1 MQKKR
6 LAVMG
11 ATGLVGQ
18 TMIQVLQEYKTPYE
32 SLRLFASAQSA
43 GQLITMGEEKI
54 VVEEL
59 CEEVFDGS
67 LDYALFALEANF
79 ALQYAPLAVANGC
92 TVIDNSR
99 AFRMDP
105 KIPLVV
111 PEVNLHT
118 LEGYSGIIA
127 NPNCST
133 IQSVVVLAPLRKFG
147 LKRVAYTTYQAV
159 SGSGKAGLEDL
170 ERGLV
175 GEEPKFYPHPIA
187 FNVLPHIDSFLED
200 GFTKEERKMMDE
212 TRKIIELPHLKVT
225 ATAVRVPVRYGHCVE
240 INLSLEK
247 PFHLEEIREIF
258 AADPNIVLMDDS
270 KKEIYPTPLDAA
282 GQDKVYVGRIRRD
295 SSQENGLHIW
305 CVADNVRKGAA
316 SNAVQI
322 LQSLLQ

>member
-1 MQKKR
+1 MQKKH

-18 TMIQVLQEYKTPYE
+18 AMIQVLQEYKIPYE

-43 GQLITMGEEKI
+43 GQLITVGEEKI

-79 ALQYAPLAVANGC
+79 AFQYAPLAVAKGC

-118 LEGYSGIIA
+118 LKGYSGIIA

-133 IQSVVVLAPLRKFG
+133 IQSVVALAPLRKFG

-170 ERGLV
+170 ERGLM

-212 TRKIIELPHLKVT
+212 TRKILELPHLKVT

-240 INLSLEK
+240 FNVSLEQ

-258 AADPNIVLMDDS
+258 TANPNIVLMDDPE
-270 KKEIYPTPLDAA
+270 KGIYPTPLDAA

-316 SNAVQI
+316 SNAIQI

>member
-1 MQKKR
+1 MKRKR

-18 TMIQVLQEYKTPYE
+18 AMIQVLQEYKILYQ

-43 GQLITMGEEKI
+43 GQLIAVGEEQI
-54 VVEEL
+54 AVEEL
-59 CEEVFDGS
+59 REEVFDGS

-79 ALQYAPLAVANGC
+79 ALQYAPLAASKGC

-105 KIPLVV
+105 KTPLVV
-111 PEVNLHT
+111 PEINLHT
-118 LEGYSGIIA
+118 LKGYQGIIA

-133 IQSVVVLAPLRKFG
+133 IQSVVTLAPLRKYG

-175 GEEPKFYPHPIA
+175 GEMPTYYPHPIA

-212 TRKIIELPHLKVT
+212 TRKILELPDLKVT

-240 INLSLEK
+240 INVSFEQ
-247 PFHLEEIREIF
+247 PFHIEEIREIF
-258 AADPNIVLMDDS
+258 AADPNIVLMDDTE
-270 KKEIYPTPLDAA
+270 KGVYPTPLAAA

-295 SSQENGLHIW
+295 PSQENALHMW

>member
-1 MQKKR
+1 MKRKR

-18 TMIQVLQEYKTPYE
+18 TMIRVLQEYKIPYE

-43 GQLITMGEEKI
+43 GQWMTVGDQKI
-54 VVEEL
+54 MIEEL
-59 CEEVFDGS
+59 RDDVFDGN

-79 ALQYAPLAVANGC
+79 ALQYAPLAVAKGC
-92 TVIDNSR
+92 VVIDNSS
-99 AFRMDP
+99 AFRREP

-118 LEGYSGIIA
+118 LQGYQGIIA

-133 IQSVVVLAPLRKFG
+133 IQSVVTLAPLRKYG

-187 FNVLPHIDSFLED
+187 FNVLPQIDSFLED

-212 TRKIIELPHLKVT
+212 TRKILELPDLNVT
-225 ATAVRVPVRYGHCVE
+225 ATAVRVPVRFGHCVE
-240 INLSLEK
+240 INLSLER
-247 PFHLEEIREIF
+247 PFLLEEIREIF
-258 AADPNIVLMDDS
+258 AADNNIVLMDQPE
-270 KKEIYPTPLDAA
+270 KGIYPTPLDAA
-282 GQDKVYVGRIRRD
+282 GKDKVYVGRIRRD
-295 SSQENGLHIW
+295 PSQENCLHIW

-316 SNAVQI
+316 SNAVRI

>member
-1 MQKKR
+1 MKKKR

-18 TMIQVLQEYKTPYE
+18 AMIQVLQEYKISCE
-32 SLRLFASAQSA
+32 ALRLFASAQSA
-43 GQLITMGEEKI
+43 GQLITVGEEKI

-59 CEEVFDGS
+59 REEVFDGS

-118 LEGYSGIIA
+118 LKGYSGIIA

-147 LKRVAYTTYQAV
+147 LKRVAYVTYQAV
-159 SGSGKAGLEDL
+159 SGSGKVGLEDL

-212 TRKIIELPHLKVT
+212 TRKILELPHLKVT

-240 INLSLEK
+240 INVSLEQ

-258 AADPNIVLMDDS
+258 AADPNIVLMDDPG
-270 KKEIYPTPLDAA
+270 KGIYPTPLDAA
-282 GQDKVYVGRIRRD
+282 GQDKVYVGRIRHD
-295 SSQENGLHIW
+295 PSQENGLHIW

>member
-1 MQKKR
+1 MKKKR

-18 TMIQVLQEYKTPYE
+18 AMIQVLQEYRIPYQ

-43 GQLITMGEEKI
+43 GQLIAVGEEKI
-54 VVEEL
+54 AVEEL
-59 CEEVFDGS
+59 SEEVFDGS

-79 ALQYAPLAVANGC
+79 ALQYAPLAASKGC

-105 KIPLVV
+105 NIPLVV

-118 LEGYSGIIA
+118 LKGYSGIIA

-133 IQSVVVLAPLRKFG
+133 IQSVVALAPLRKFG
-147 LKRVAYTTYQAV
+147 LKRVAYSTYQAV
-159 SGSGKAGLEDL
+159 SGSGRAGLEDL

-175 GEEPKFYPHPIA
+175 GEKPTFYPHPIA

-212 TRKIIELPHLKVT
+212 TRKILELPDLKVT

-240 INLSLEK
+240 INVSFEQ
-247 PFHLEEIREIF
+247 PFHIEEIREIF
-258 AADPNIVLMDDS
+258 AADPNIVLMDDTE
-270 KKEIYPTPLDAA
+270 KGVYPTPLDAA

-295 SSQENGLHIW
+295 HSQENGLHMW

>member
-1 MQKKR
+1 MKRKR

-18 TMIQVLQEYKTPYE
+18 AMIQVLQEYKIPYQ

-43 GQLITMGEEKI
+43 GQLIAVGEEQI
-54 VVEEL
+54 AVEEL
-59 CEEVFDGS
+59 REEVFDGS

-79 ALQYAPLAVANGC
+79 ALQYAPLAASKGC

-105 KIPLVV
+105 NIPLVV

-118 LEGYSGIIA
+118 LKGYSGIIA

-133 IQSVVVLAPLRKFG
+133 IQSVVALAPLRKFG
-147 LKRVAYTTYQAV
+147 LKRVAYSTYQAV
-159 SGSGKAGLEDL
+159 SGSGRAGLEDL

-175 GEEPKFYPHPIA
+175 GEKPTYYTHPIA

-212 TRKIIELPHLKVT
+212 TRKILELPDLKVT

-240 INLSLEK
+240 INVSFEQ
-247 PFHLEEIREIF
+247 PFHTEEIREIF
-258 AADPNIVLMDDS
+258 AADPNIVLMDDT
-270 KKEIYPTPLDAA
+270 ENGVYPTPLDAA

-295 SSQENGLHIW
+295 PSQENALHMW

>member
-1 MQKKR
+1 MKKKR

-18 TMIQVLQEYKTPYE
+18 AMIQVLQEYKISYQ

-43 GQLITMGEEKI
+43 GQLIAVGEEKI
-54 VVEEL
+54 AVEEL
-59 CEEVFDGS
+59 REEVFDGS

-79 ALQYAPLAVANGC
+79 ALQYAPLAASMGC

-105 KIPLVV
+105 NIPLVV
-111 PEVNLHT
+111 PEINLHT
-118 LEGYSGIIA
+118 LKGYSGIIA

-133 IQSVVVLAPLRKFG
+133 IQSVVALAPLRKYG

-175 GEEPKFYPHPIA
+175 GEEPTFYLHPIA

-212 TRKIIELPHLKVT
+212 TRKILELPDLNVT

-240 INLSLEK
+240 INVSFEQ
-247 PFHLEEIREIF
+247 PFHTEEIREIF
-258 AADPNIVLMDDS
+258 AADPNIVLMDDTE
-270 KKEIYPTPLDAA
+270 KGVYPTPLDAA

-295 SSQENGLHIW
+295 PSQENALHIW

>member
-1 MQKKR
+1 VKKKR

-18 TMIQVLQEYKTPYE
+18 AMIQVLQEYRIPYQ

-43 GQLITMGEEKI
+43 GQLIAVGEEKI
-54 VVEEL
+54 AVEEL
-59 CEEVFDGS
+59 SEEVFDGS

-79 ALQYAPLAVANGC
+79 ALQYAPLAASKGC

-105 KIPLVV
+105 NIPLVV

-118 LEGYSGIIA
+118 LKGYSGIIA

-133 IQSVVVLAPLRKFG
+133 IQSVVALAPLRKFG
-147 LKRVAYTTYQAV
+147 LKRVAYSTYQAV
-159 SGSGKAGLEDL
+159 SGSGRAGLEDL

-175 GEEPKFYPHPIA
+175 GEKPTFYPHPIA

-212 TRKIIELPHLKVT
+212 TRKILELPDLKVT

-240 INLSLEK
+240 INVSFEQ
-247 PFHLEEIREIF
+247 PFHIEEIREIF
-258 AADPNIVLMDDS
+258 AADPNIVLMDDTE
-270 KKEIYPTPLDAA
+270 KGVYPTPLDAA

-295 SSQENGLHIW
+295 HSQENGLHMW